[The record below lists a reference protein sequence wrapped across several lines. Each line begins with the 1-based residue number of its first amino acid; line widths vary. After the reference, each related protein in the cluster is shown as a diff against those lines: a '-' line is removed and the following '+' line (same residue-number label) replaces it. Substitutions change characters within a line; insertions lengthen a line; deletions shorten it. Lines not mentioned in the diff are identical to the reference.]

1 MISFLFSARPTLPA
15 ALGLSSALDLVARD
29 RELIS
34 CKSLKSKIYASLDV
48 DELIRGGLRM
58 SGLPHSPHALVTG
71 GGRGIG
77 RAIAATLAQAGAVVT
92 VLGRNRALL
101 DEAVAAGAAH
111 FAVVADVA
119 DQAAVGAAMAE
130 AAARQPIDILI
141 ANAGAAES
149 APFAKSDAAL
159 FRRMMDVNFMGV
171 VHAVQA
177 VLPAMRERPCGR
189 IVAVA
194 STAGLKGYAYVSAY
208 SAAKHAV
215 VGLVRSLALELASTR
230 ITVNAV
236 CPGFTD
242 TDLVAGSIDNIM
254 KKTGRSHA
262 QAVAELAKHNPQ
274 GRLVTPAEVADTV
287 LWLCGEGADAITGQA
302 IAVAG
307 GEI

>member
-1 MISFLFSARPTLPA
+1 
-15 ALGLSSALDLVARD
+15 
-29 RELIS
+29 
-34 CKSLKSKIYASLDV
+34 
-48 DELIRGGLRM
+48 M

-77 RAIAATLAQAGAVVT
+77 REIALALAHAGATVT
-92 VLGRNRALL
+92 VLGRHRATL
-101 DEAVAAGAAH
+101 DQAIAAGAAH
-111 FAVVADVA
+111 FAAVADVA
-119 DQAAVGAAMAE
+119 DQAAIGAAIAE
-130 AAARQPIDILI
+130 ASARQPIDILI
-141 ANAGAAES
+141 ANAGIAES

-159 FRRMMDVNFMGV
+159 FRRMMDINFMGV
-171 VHAVQA
+171 VHAIHA
-177 VLPAMRERPCGR
+177 VLPAMRERPYGR

-208 SAAKHAV
+208 SATKHAV

-242 TDLVAGSIDNIM
+242 TDLLTGSIDNIM
-254 KKTGRSHA
+254 KKTGRSHE
-262 QAVAELAKHNPQ
+262 QAVAELARHNPQ

-287 LWLCGEGADAITGQA
+287 LWLCGEGAGSITGQA

-307 GEI
+307 GEV

>member
-1 MISFLFSARPTLPA
+1 
-15 ALGLSSALDLVARD
+15 
-29 RELIS
+29 
-34 CKSLKSKIYASLDV
+34 
-48 DELIRGGLRM
+48 M
-58 SGLPHSPHALVTG
+58 SGLPRSPHALVTG

-77 RAIAATLAQAGAVVT
+77 REIASALVRAGATVT
-92 VLGRNRALL
+92 VLGRHRETL
-101 DEAVAAGAAH
+101 DGTIATGAAH
-111 FAVVADVA
+111 FAAVADVA
-119 DQAAVGAAMAE
+119 DQVSVATAIAE

-141 ANAGAAES
+141 ANAGIAES

-171 VHAVQA
+171 VHSIQA
-177 VLPAMRERPCGR
+177 VLPSMKERPSGR

-242 TDLVAGSIDNIM
+242 TDLITASIDTIM
-254 KKTGRSHA
+254 KKTGRSQE

-287 LWLCGEGADAITGQA
+287 LWLCGEAAGAVTGQA

-307 GEI
+307 GEV

>member
-1 MISFLFSARPTLPA
+1 
-15 ALGLSSALDLVARD
+15 
-29 RELIS
+29 
-34 CKSLKSKIYASLDV
+34 
-48 DELIRGGLRM
+48 M
-58 SGLPHSPHALVTG
+58 SGLPHSLHALVTG

-77 RAIAATLAQAGAVVT
+77 REIASTLARAGVTVT
-92 VLGRNRALL
+92 VLGRNRAAL
-101 DEAVAAGAAH
+101 DDAVAAGAAH
-111 FAVVADVA
+111 FASVADVA
-119 DQAAVGAAMAE
+119 DQAAVSAAVAE

-171 VHAVQA
+171 VYAAQA
-177 VLPAMRERPCGR
+177 VLPAMKERPYGR

-215 VGLVRSLALELASTR
+215 VGLVRSLALELAGTR
-230 ITVNAV
+230 VTVNAV

-242 TDLVAGSIDNIM
+242 TDLLTGSIDTIM
-254 KKTGRSHA
+254 KRTGRSHE

-287 LWLCGEGADAITGQA
+287 LWLCGEGAGSITGQA

-307 GEI
+307 GEV

>member
-1 MISFLFSARPTLPA
+1 MY
-15 ALGLSSALDLVARD
+15 GLSRSQ
-29 RELIS
+29 
-34 CKSLKSKIYASLDV
+34 
-48 DELIRGGLRM
+48 
-58 SGLPHSPHALVTG
+58 HALVTG

-77 RAIAATLAQAGAVVT
+77 LAIAASLAKAGATVT
-92 VLGRNRALL
+92 VLGRNRAVL
-101 DEAVAAGAAH
+101 DEAVAAGSAH

-119 DQAAVGAAMAE
+119 DQAAVSAAIGE
-130 AAARQPIDILI
+130 AALRQPIDMLI
-141 ANAGAAES
+141 ANAGIAES

-159 FRRMMDVNFMGV
+159 FRRMIDVNVMGV
-171 VHAVQA
+171 VYAAQA
-177 VLPAMRERPCGR
+177 VLPSMKERRSGR
-189 IVAVA
+189 IVAIA

-215 VGLVRSLALELASTR
+215 VGLVRSLALELATTG

-242 TDLVAGSIDNIM
+242 TDLLTESIDNIM
-254 KKTGRSHA
+254 KKTGRSHE

-274 GRLVTPAEVADTV
+274 ARLIKPAEVADAV
-287 LWLCGEGADAITGQA
+287 LWLCGEGASAITGQA